1 VIREKKATHHANRGE
16 TTVIASITALFTTQ
30 EDLERADS
38 GLHAA
43 GFAAD
48 EVGVLG
54 QEETFQEWAG
64 QEQAESTIETAEA
77 GLLGG
82 TALGGLVG
90 LLAGAGSLLVPGV
103 GPLLAAG
110 AWASVLGATATGAGI
125 GAAFGGLMG
134 ALVGREVAEDVNEI
148 YRDGLHRGGSL
159 LVVRHTLPE
168 RIAQAQG
175 IMVQANGVGVVI
187 HEA

>member
-1 VIREKKATHHANRGE
+1 MT
-16 TTVIASITALFTTQ
+16 TTVTGLFLTQ
-30 EDLERADS
+30 EDLERAISD
-38 GLHAA
+38 LHAA
-43 GFAAD
+43 GFTAD

-54 QEETFQEWAG
+54 QEELLREWADR
-64 QEQAESTIETAEA
+64 EKTEATIETAEA

-110 AWASVLGATATGAGI
+110 AWAGVLGATATGAGI

-134 ALVGREVAEDVNEI
+134 ALVGREVAEDINEI
-148 YRDGLHRGGSL
+148 YRDGLHRGGSI
-159 LVVRHTLPE
+159 LVVRHAMPE
-168 RIAQAQG
+168 RIEQAQR
-175 IMVQANGVGVVI
+175 IMASGNGVGVAV
-187 HEA
+187 HEE